1 MDPADLL
8 VEARQQA
15 VEELF
20 PADLSLVRGVVS
32 VALEGGAEFDGGDE
46 ERAGLADRLEVESSF
61 PERLPCGR
69 LPATARRTTG
79 RRAATDARLAS
90 R

>member
-1 MDPADLL
+1 MVVTKNVQDSQIDSTW
-8 VEARQQA
+8 Q
-15 VEELF
+15 
-20 PADLSLVRGVVS
+20 SL
-32 VALEGGAEFDGGDE
+32 
-46 ERAGLADRLEVESSF
+46 F

-69 LPATARRTTG
+69 LPVTERRTTG